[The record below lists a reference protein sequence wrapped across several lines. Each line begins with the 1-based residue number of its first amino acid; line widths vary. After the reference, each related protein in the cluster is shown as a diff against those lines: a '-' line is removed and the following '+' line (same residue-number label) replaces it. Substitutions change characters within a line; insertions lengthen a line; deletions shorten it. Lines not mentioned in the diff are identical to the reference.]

1 MKGNVTVKHVESYA
15 KLAAFGRTLLEHRT
29 LEKGLP
35 VISEYAK
42 KVIGAERCSIFVY
55 NEQTQKL
62 WTTLADGVEKIMI
75 NADEGI
81 AGSTIKERKP
91 IIVNDPYK
99 DARFLSKIDH
109 ETGYLT
115 KNIASVPV
123 FDSARKMIGVLQLL
137 NKNGEFDAE
146 DARFMIFFAHY
157 VSGYLELSCLFRDG
171 EEPC

>member
-1 MKGNVTVKHVESYA
+1 MKHVESYA

-35 VISEYAK
+35 VIAAYAK
-42 KVIGAERCSIFVY
+42 EVIGAERCSIFVH
-55 NEQTQKL
+55 NEQSRKL
-62 WTTLADGVEKIMI
+62 WTTLSDGVEKIVL

-81 AGSTIKERKP
+81 AGSTVKERKP

-99 DARFLSKIDH
+99 DPRFYPKIDH
-109 ETGYLT
+109 ETGYIT

-123 FDSARKMIGVLQLL
+123 FSSTRKIIGVLQLL
-137 NKNGEFDAE
+137 NKESEFDEE

-157 VSGYLELSCLFRDG
+157 VSGYLELSCIFRKG
-171 EEPC
+171 EDSC